1 MVIGFALGRVAPET
15 AHRGFWGE
23 LVAGVDDGAN
33 AEKHNLLIVRST
45 EKLEA
50 VDRGLELLQER
61 QIDAL
66 VIPGVLYGDKMP
78 QIEALDAPIVL
89 VLPLRPSHHP
99 RVGINHEPG
108 LRQAAQH
115 LHALG
120 HSEVLWAGLSVGGKV
135 QEVARKGFFDHA
147 AQELGM
153 RTREMIIRGGDI
165 PQASGLP
172 SLVEAA
178 REQFAAH
185 LSVQGSPTAIM
196 AYNEIAGMGICAAL
210 TAAGRCVP
218 QDVSVIGYD
227 DLVAEMAI
235 PPMTVISHKL
245 REAGQAAARLG
256 IQMASDR
263 KRQRELRGHEE
274 WIPTELVV
282 RASTGPCRSHGMRP
296 PGPDGERG
304 KTDG

>member
-1 MVIGFALGRVAPET
+1 MMIGFALGRVVPAT
-15 AHRGFWGE
+15 AHQGFWGE

-33 AEKHNLLIVRST
+33 AEKHNMLIVRST
-45 EKLEA
+45 EKQEA
-50 VDRGLELLQER
+50 VDHGLELLQQR

-135 QEVARKGFFDHA
+135 QEAARQGFFDHA
-147 AQELGM
+147 AHELGM
-153 RTREMIIRGGDI
+153 RTREMIIRGGDT
-165 PQASGLP
+165 PLASGLP
-172 SLVEAA
+172 SLVGAGREHLAA
-178 REQFAAH
+178 Y
-185 LSVQGSPTAIM
+185 LSVQDSPTAIM
-196 AYNEIAGMGICAAL
+196 AYNEIAGLGIYAAL
-210 TAAGRCVP
+210 RDAGYCVP
-218 QDVSVIGYD
+218 RDVSVIGYD
-227 DLVAEMAI
+227 DIVSELAM
-235 PPMTVISHKL
+235 PQMTVISHKL
-245 REAGQAAARLG
+245 REAGRAAAGLG
-256 IQMASDR
+256 IQMVADR
-263 KRQRELRGHEE
+263 KRLRELRGHER

-282 RASTGPCRSHGMRP
+282 RESTGPCRTSKVVHA
-296 PGPDGERG
+296 
-304 KTDG
+304 TA